1 MSRFRAILVG
11 LALAVVTLI
20 TWEVGA
26 AIHRI
31 QKPEQPPSTA
41 TLPVV
46 P

>member
-1 MSRFRAILVG
+1 MTRARSILV
-11 LALAVVTLI
+11 ALVIGALTLI

-26 AIHRI
+26 LVRGH
-31 QKPEQPPSTA
+31 QSPHDPPSTA